1 MTDTPETEGTA
12 VPEETSAPASEKKA
26 KSKPKA
32 KTDVPVANAAPNT
45 TWKLKDI
52 ILPED
57 WNREKLTNISGLAQS
72 IKEVGLVTA
81 LSVRPSDNPNKV
93 ILVDGRRRYAA
104 LQEAKI
110 TEANVTV
117 LPTMDATEAY
127 LLALVANEG
136 RESNNAYELAMAFEK
151 LVADGKKNRDIA
163 KAIDKTEGYIS
174 QHRAI
179 LRTPN
184 YVQKAI
190 KSGQLPPSATR
201 ILVKLN
207 YEEDQGFYDKV
218 AEAMIAGSISIEDAA
233 EKIDL
238 YNEKKAEKEAGEA
251 KKGKKSAA
259 KTKAEKKRGP
269 ALKIPDYADKDIL
282 KQMEPL
288 PKTEANKYLQHF
300 ADRLLKTS
308 SKVKSAYNQG
318 VLHGIEISYKLRGE

>member
-12 VPEETSAPASEKKA
+12 VSEETSAPATEK
-26 KSKPKA
+26 KPKA
-32 KTDVPVANAAPNT
+32 KPKPKAEVPAVNVAPNT

-52 ILPED
+52 ILPDD
-57 WNREKLTNISGLAQS
+57 WNREKLTNIAGLAQS

-117 LPTMDATEAY
+117 LPVMDNTEAY

-136 RESNNAYELAMAFEK
+136 RESNNAYELALAFEK
-151 LVADGKKNRDIA
+151 LSAEGKKNRDIA
-163 KAIDKTEGYIS
+163 KAIDKVEGYVS

-184 YVQKAI
+184 FVQKAI
-190 KSGQLPPSATR
+190 KSGQLAPSATR
-201 ILVKLN
+201 ILVRLN
-207 YEEDQGFYDKV
+207 YEEDQSFYDKI
-218 AEAMIAGSISIEDAA
+218 AEAMIVGSVSIEDAA

-238 YNEKKAEKEAGEA
+238 YNEKKKEAGEG

-269 ALKIPDYADKDIL
+269 SLKIPDYADKDVL